1 MINVY
6 CTQAYTKKS
15 NGMQLH
21 ITHNYTC
28 AINVL
33 HPRTRNNVLDQL
45 SYLRFLSV
53 LQNMVFSVFTIRT
66 CDEEKEW
73 PQILAIGIGS
83 LVSLSMGMLTTW
95 TSPYIPVLLQDKESY
110 SISPEEASYLPSIAP
125 VVATLTIPLLFT
137 LPDRIGRKYTLLL
150 AAIPYFIC
158 WVLTALARGIY
169 VFYLSRAFE
178 GISDG
183 LVFSALSMY
192 AGEVATPK
200 VRGVWGNG
208 LTVFNYI
215 GQFFINVI
223 GPHLTIQQ
231 SSYIGMTIPV
241 FFVVLFSLMPE
252 SPYYFLMKKRDED
265 ARKSLQWLH
274 CTMDVN
280 KYLAQIKEDVERQMS
295 ERGTWAELFTIKAN
309 RKAWIAGTFLRI
321 AQQFSGLSVL
331 YAYTKYIFEL
341 SHSSISPNVS
351 IVLFTGL
358 NCILNVVSSFS
369 SHYLGRRKSFILSL
383 LFCSFSMAP
392 LAVYFY
398 ILEFHPEL
406 DVSHYRWVPL
416 ASMLSYISSAA
427 FGVAIIP
434 SLMYSELFSASIKA
448 KGICILLMQAGVI
461 STAVNLLFYYMST
474 SFGTYSPFVLFSVSA
489 MSSSILSIYFV
500 PETQGKTLEEIQQ
513 SL

>member
-1 MINVY
+1 M
-6 CTQAYTKKS
+6 
-15 NGMQLH
+15 GMQ
-21 ITHNYTC
+21 
-28 AINVL
+28 
-33 HPRTRNNVLDQL
+33 
-45 SYLRFLSV
+45 
-53 LQNMVFSVFTIRT
+53 
-66 CDEEKEW
+66 
-73 PQILAIGIGS
+73 
-83 LVSLSMGMLTTW
+83 TTW
-95 TSPYIPVLLQDKESY
+95 TSPYIPVLLEDKENY

-125 VVATLTIPLLFT
+125 LVATITIPLLFT
-137 LPDRIGRKYTLLL
+137 LPDRIGRKNTLLL
-150 AAIPYFIC
+150 AAVPYFIS
-158 WVLTALARGIY
+158 WVLKAIARSIY

-183 LVFSALSMY
+183 MVYSALSMY

-208 LTVFNYI
+208 LTVFNFI
-215 GQFFINVI
+215 GQFFINAI
-223 GPHLTIQQ
+223 GPYLTIQQ
-231 SSYIGMTIPV
+231 TSYVGMTIPV
-241 FFVVLFSLMPE
+241 LFVVLFSLMPE

-265 ARKSLQWLH
+265 ARKSLQWLQ
-274 CTMDVN
+274 CTMDVDA
-280 KYLAQIKEDVERQMS
+280 YLAQIKKDVERQMS

-321 AQQFSGLSVL
+321 AQQFSGLTL
-331 YAYTKYIFEL
+331 LNAYTKYIFEL

-358 NCILNVVSSFS
+358 NCILNVVSSFI
-369 SHYLGRRKSFILSL
+369 SHYL

-398 ILEFHPEL
+398 ILEFQPGVDL
-406 DVSHYRWVPL
+406 SHYRWVPL
-416 ASMLSYISSAA
+416 ACMLSYTSSAA

-448 KGICILLMQAGVI
+448 KGICVLLMQSGVATT
-461 STAVNLLFYYMST
+461 SVNSLFYYMSA
-474 SFGTYSPFVLFSVSA
+474 SFGTYSPFVLFSASA
-489 MSSSILSIYFV
+489 LSSSVLSIYFV